1 MTARKH
7 TDADR
12 FLIGLDGALR
22 TVFGRPAAT
31 SRPDPAAA
39 CAPTVLEPDEAQR
52 SGRLMR
58 VNHSGEVAAQGLY
71 QGQALTARRR
81 EVRERMAESA
91 AEENDH
97 LLWCERRVR
106 EADTHLSYLNPFWYV
121 GSFTLG
127 ALAGAA
133 GDRWSL
139 GFVAETERQVVRH
152 IDDHLKRLPPADAK
166 SHAVLKQMR
175 EDEGRHA
182 SKAMQMGG
190 RELPGPV
197 RGLMRL
203 VSKVMTET
211 AYWI

>member
-1 MTARKH
+1 MESRRYTTA
-7 TDADR
+7 DQ
-12 FLIGLDGALR
+12 FLVHVDSALR

-31 SRPDPAAA
+31 ARPDPAAA
-39 CAPTVLEPDEAQR
+39 CAPTVLEPEEALK

-81 EVRERMAESA
+81 AVRERMAESA

-97 LLWCERRVR
+97 LLWCERRVH
-106 EADTHLSYLNPFWYV
+106 EAGTHLSYLNPFWYV

-152 IDDHLKRLPPADAK
+152 LDDHLKRLPTDDAK
-166 SHAVLKQMR
+166 SHAVLMQMR
-175 EDEGRHA
+175 EDEDRHA
-182 SKAMQMGG
+182 SKAMRMGG

-203 VSKVMTET
+203 ASKVMTGT
-211 AYWI
+211 AYWV